1 MKPPFDLTAH
11 LGTMTRTVRN
21 LEREGKPAAAVIAS
35 RVFPT
40 TTADLWDAI
49 TTPSR
54 IARWFLPITGD
65 LKLGGR
71 YQFQGNAGGTI
82 TACEPE
88 RRIEAT
94 WEFGGG
100 VSWLIVSVAQVKDGA
115 RLELEH
121 IAHVD
126 NDHWKQ
132 FGPGAVGVGWDMG
145 FMGLAMHLH
154 DPATAMKPEDAP
166 AWFAT
171 EEYKETVR
179 VTAADWGR
187 AHVDADPTHADAAR
201 ASAEQTR
208 KFYVG
213 ELPPPGAADPTGA
226 PTS

>member
-1 MKPPFDLTAH
+1 MKPLFDLTAH

-21 LEREGKPAAAVIAS
+21 LERDGKPAAAVIAS

-40 TTADLWDAI
+40 TTADLWDAL

-54 IARWFLPITGD
+54 IARWFLPVTGD

-100 VSWLIVSVAQVKDGA
+100 VSWIIVSVAAVKDGA

-132 FGPGAVGVGWDMG
+132 FGPGAVGVGWDLAL
-145 FMGLAMHLH
+145 MGLGVHLDTGEAV
-154 DPATAMKPEDAP
+154 DPAEGQGFATSSTGVEFVRSAALDWAEAAARDGDDHAAAHEAAERTIAFYTELPEDP
-166 AWFAT
+166 A
-171 EEYKETVR
+171 
-179 VTAADWGR
+179 G
-187 AHVDADPTHADAAR
+187 
-201 ASAEQTR
+201 
-208 KFYVG
+208 
-213 ELPPPGAADPTGA
+213 
-226 PTS
+226 